1 MLAELLEEDPL
12 GMQVTLHPVWV
23 YNLSESTSK
32 NETVKT
38 IEDSRDIGGI
48 FMQECLHGVPPEVR
62 GFLSNYTIPQ
72 KEEHHPILV
81 AAVGRV
87 LKEAGSRALRQELL
101 YG

>member
-1 MLAELLEEDPL
+1 
-12 GMQVTLHPVWV
+12 
-23 YNLSESTSK
+23 
-32 NETVKT
+32 
-38 IEDSRDIGGI
+38 
-48 FMQECLHGVPPEVR
+48 MQECLHGVPPEVR